1 MMFALPIVS
10 GKYPDEAARVYHH
23 HTKQSIRLKPARKT
37 LFPKPGGLMGES
49 AAEFISLF
57 IVNHFQTA
65 PFLKGFFNFWR
76 RIFFNRSTPERPAF
90 CREVKVWAEDR
101 L

>member
-23 HTKQSIRLKPARKT
+23 RTKQSIRPKPARKT

-49 AAEFISLF
+49 AAEFI
-57 IVNHFQTA
+57 
-65 PFLKGFFNFWR
+65 FF
-76 RIFFNRSTPERPAF
+76 FFMDYF
-90 CREVKVWAEDR
+90 
-101 L
+101 

>member
-10 GKYPDEAARVYHH
+10 GKYPDEVARVYHH
-23 HTKQSIRLKPARKT
+23 RTKQSIRPKPARKT
-37 LFPKPGGLMGES
+37 LFPKPGGSMGES

-65 PFLKGFFNFWR
+65 PFLKGFFYFR
-76 RIFFNRSTPERPAF
+76 RGVLSDRTSPEGSLF
-90 CREVKVWAEDR
+90 SRETQIRAKNW

>member
-10 GKYPDEAARVYHH
+10 GKYPDEVARVYHH
-23 HTKQSIRLKPARKT
+23 RTKQSIRPKPARKT

-49 AAEFISLF
+49 AAKLVSLSF
-57 IVNHFQTA
+57 MDYLQAA
-65 PFLKGFFNFWR
+65 PFCKCILYFLGRILFDSFMPKGSILR
-76 RIFFNRSTPERPAF
+76 RVVKIREKNR
-90 CREVKVWAEDR
+90 